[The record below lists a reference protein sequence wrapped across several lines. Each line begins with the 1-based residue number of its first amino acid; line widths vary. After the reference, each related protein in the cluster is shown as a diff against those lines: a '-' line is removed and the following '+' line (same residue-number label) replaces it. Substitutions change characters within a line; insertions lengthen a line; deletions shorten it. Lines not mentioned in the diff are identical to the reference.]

1 MRPRSILTA
10 TLAFSLTTAIATA
23 IAYAQDTSSLVRPA
37 MISTVQQTDA
47 AFARTYP
54 AIVRPSQEAELSF
67 RVSGRIIELPV
78 RAPDQIRQG
87 DVIAQL
93 DPRDFEAQVS
103 QLQGQ
108 LDQGNAQL
116 QALRSGARDEE
127 VAALEAAVEAAAA
140 QADQARDQ
148 VERTTQLAERGVVST
163 AQLDQEEASLR
174 VAEAQLRSTREEL
187 SIGTSGG
194 RAEDVAAAE
203 AALRVI
209 ESQLQAAQDNLDDA
223 TLRAPFDGFIAR
235 RDVENFTNIQAGQ
248 DIVLIQKLS
257 TVHLAFDVPGPDV
270 TTFAVSDD
278 NQLEVVFNALPNERF
293 TAEMVEFSIEADT
306 ATQTYRGRVAV
317 QLPELTPIFPGMVA
331 SVFASTQ
338 LNGPQSL
345 SIPLSAV
352 AALADGS
359 PAAWIVD
366 PSDNSVRRVSV
377 TLGDVSGP
385 NVEVR
390 EGLSA
395 GDSVVSAGVTRLEE
409 GMTIRPITRVGG

>member
-1 MRPRSILTA
+1 MSIRPLITA
-10 TLAFSLTTAIATA
+10 LCTLSLSVVTAS
-23 IAYAQDTSSLVRPA
+23 AQDGPQLVRPA
-37 MISTVQQTDA
+37 MISVVQQTDA

-67 RVSGRIIELPV
+67 RLSGRVIELPV
-78 RAPDQIRQG
+78 RASDQVSRG

-93 DPRDFEAQVS
+93 DPRDFEAQVL

-108 LDQGNAQL
+108 LDQANAQF

-140 QADQARDQ
+140 QADQAQDQ
-148 VERTTQLAERGVVST
+148 VTRTAQLAERGVVSD
-163 AQLDQEEASLR
+163 AQLEQEEASLR
-174 VAEAQLRSTREEL
+174 VAEAQLRSAQEQLT
-187 SIGTSGG
+187 IGQSGG

-203 AALRVI
+203 AALRVL

-248 DIVLIQKLS
+248 TIVLMQKLS
-257 TVHLAFDVPGPDV
+257 TVHLVFDVPGPDV
-270 TTFAVSDD
+270 TTFAVSND
-278 NQLEVVFNALPNERF
+278 NQVEVVFDALPGERF
-293 TAEMVEFSIEADT
+293 AAELVEFSTEADT

-317 QLPELTPIFPGMVA
+317 QLPEMTPIFPGMVA

-338 LNGPQSL
+338 LNGSQL
-345 SIPLSAV
+345 LTIPLSAV
-352 AALADGS
+352 AAMADGS
-359 PAAWIVD
+359 PFAWIVD
-366 PSDNSVRRVSV
+366 TADNSVRQVSIV
-377 TLGDVSGP
+377 LGDVTGP

-395 GDSVVSAGVTRLEE
+395 GDTVVSAGVTRLEE
-409 GMTIRPITRVGG
+409 GMTIRPITQVGG

>member
-1 MRPRSILTA
+1 MSIRPLITA
-10 TLAFSLTTAIATA
+10 LCALSLSVVTAS
-23 IAYAQDTSSLVRPA
+23 AQDGPQLVRPA
-37 MISTVQQTDA
+37 MISVVQQTDA

-67 RVSGRIIELPV
+67 RLSGRVIELPV
-78 RAPDQIRQG
+78 RASDQVVQG

-93 DPRDFEAQVS
+93 DPRDFEAQVL

-108 LDQGNAQL
+108 LDQANAQF

-140 QADQARDQ
+140 QADQAQDQ
-148 VERTTQLAERGVVST
+148 VTRTAQLAERGVVSD
-163 AQLDQEEASLR
+163 AQLEQEEASLR
-174 VAEAQLRSTREEL
+174 VAEAQLRSAQEQLT
-187 SIGTSGG
+187 IGQSGG

-203 AALRVI
+203 AALRVL

-248 DIVLIQKLS
+248 TIVLMQKLS
-257 TVHLAFDVPGPDV
+257 TVHLVFDVPGPDV
-270 TTFAVSDD
+270 TTFAVSND
-278 NQLEVVFNALPNERF
+278 NQVEVVFDALPGERF
-293 TAEMVEFSIEADT
+293 AAELVEFSTEADT

-317 QLPELTPIFPGMVA
+317 QLPEMTPIFPGMVA

-338 LNGPQSL
+338 LNGSQL
-345 SIPLSAV
+345 LTIPLSAV
-352 AALADGS
+352 AAMADGS
-359 PAAWIVD
+359 PSAWIVD
-366 PSDNSVRRVSV
+366 TADNSVRQVSIV
-377 TLGDVSGP
+377 LGDVTGP

-395 GDSVVSAGVTRLEE
+395 GDTVVSAGVTRLEE
-409 GMTIRPITRVGG
+409 GMTIRPITQVGG

>member
-78 RAPDQIRQG
+78 RAPDQISQG

-116 QALRSGARDEE
+116 QAIRSGARDEE

-203 AALRVI
+203 AALRVL

-366 PSDNSVRRVSV
+366 PSDNSVHRVSV

>member
-1 MRPRSILTA
+1 MPSKSILTA
-10 TLAFSLTTAIATA
+10 FLALSLTSVT
-23 IAYAQDTSSLVRPA
+23 AYAQETSTLVRPA
-37 MISTVQQTDA
+37 MISTVQATDA

-54 AIVRPSQEAELSF
+54 AIVRPSQEAVLSF
-67 RVSGRIIELPV
+67 RVSGRIIELPA
-78 RAPDQIRQG
+78 RASDQISQG

-108 LDQGNAQL
+108 LDQANAQL
-116 QALRSGARDEE
+116 MALRAGARDEE

-148 VERTTQLAERGVVST
+148 VERTAQLAERGVASA
-163 AQLDQEEASLR
+163 AQLDQDEASLR
-174 VAEAQLRSTREEL
+174 VAEAQLRSAREEL

-194 RAEDVAAAE
+194 RAEDIAAAE
-203 AALRVI
+203 AALRVL
-209 ESQLQAAQDNLDDA
+209 ESQLQTAQDNLDDA
-223 TLRAPFDGFIAR
+223 TLRAPFDGFVAR

-248 DIVLIQKLS
+248 DIVLMQKLS

-270 TTFAVSDD
+270 TTFAVSES
-278 NQLEVVFNALPNERF
+278 NQIEVVFDALPGQRF
-293 TAEMVEFSIEADT
+293 EAEMVEFTTQADT

-317 QLPELTPIFPGMVA
+317 QLAELTPIFPGMVA
-331 SVFASTQ
+331 NVFASTQ
-338 LNGPQSL
+338 LNGPRSL
-345 SIPLSAV
+345 LIPLSAV
-352 AALADGS
+352 AAMADGS

-366 PSDNSVRRVSV
+366 PADNSVRQVTV
-377 TLGDVSGP
+377 TLGDVSGS
-385 NVEVR
+385 NVEVT

-395 GDSVVSAGVTRLEE
+395 GDTVVSAGVTRLEE

>member
-1 MRPRSILTA
+1 MSIRPLITA
-10 TLAFSLTTAIATA
+10 LCTLSLSVVTAS
-23 IAYAQDTSSLVRPA
+23 AQDGPQLVRPA
-37 MISTVQQTDA
+37 MISVVQQTDA

-67 RVSGRIIELPV
+67 RLSGRVIELPV
-78 RAPDQIRQG
+78 RASDQISRG

-93 DPRDFEAQVS
+93 DPRDFEAQVL

-108 LDQGNAQL
+108 LDQANAQF

-140 QADQARDQ
+140 QADQAQDQ
-148 VERTTQLAERGVVST
+148 VTRTAQLAERGVVSD

-174 VAEAQLRSTREEL
+174 VAEAQLRSAQEQLT
-187 SIGTSGG
+187 IGQSGG

-203 AALRVI
+203 AALRVL

-248 DIVLIQKLS
+248 TIVLMQKLS
-257 TVHLAFDVPGPDV
+257 TVHLVFDVPGPDV
-270 TTFAVSDD
+270 TTFAVSND
-278 NQLEVVFNALPNERF
+278 NQVEVVFDALPGERF
-293 TAEMVEFSIEADT
+293 AAELVEFSTEADT

-317 QLPELTPIFPGMVA
+317 QLPEMTPIFPGMVA

-338 LNGPQSL
+338 LNGSQL
-345 SIPLSAV
+345 LTIPLSAV
-352 AALADGS
+352 AAMADGS
-359 PAAWIVD
+359 PFAWIVD
-366 PSDNSVRRVSV
+366 TADNSVRQVSIV
-377 TLGDVSGP
+377 LGDVTGP

-395 GDSVVSAGVTRLEE
+395 GDTVVSAGVTRLEE
-409 GMTIRPITRVGG
+409 GMTIRPITQVGG

>member
-1 MRPRSILTA
+1 MSIRPLITA
-10 TLAFSLTTAIATA
+10 LCALSLSAAA
-23 IAYAQDTSSLVRPA
+23 ASAQDGSHLVRPA
-37 MISTVQQTDA
+37 MISAVQQTDA

-67 RVSGRIIELPV
+67 RLSGRVIELPV
-78 RAPDQIRQG
+78 RASDQISQG

-93 DPRDFEAQVS
+93 DPRDFEAQVL

-108 LDQGNAQL
+108 LDQANAQF

-140 QADQARDQ
+140 QADQAQDQ
-148 VERTTQLAERGVVST
+148 VARTAELAERGVVSD

-174 VAEAQLRSTREEL
+174 VAEAQLRSAQEQLT
-187 SIGTSGG
+187 IGQSGG

-203 AALRVI
+203 AALRVL

-223 TLRAPFDGFIAR
+223 TLRAPFDGFVAR
-235 RDVENFTNIQAGQ
+235 RDVDNFTNIQAGQ
-248 DIVLIQKLS
+248 TIVLMQKLS
-257 TVHLAFDVPGPDV
+257 TVHLVFDVPGPDV
-270 TTFAVSDD
+270 TTFAISND
-278 NQLEVVFNALPNERF
+278 NQIEVVFDALPGERF
-293 TAEMVEFSIEADT
+293 AAELVEFSTEADT

-317 QLPELTPIFPGMVA
+317 QLPEMTPIFPGMVA

-338 LNGPQSL
+338 LNGSQSL
-345 SIPLSAV
+345 TIPLSAV
-352 AALADGS
+352 AAMADGS

-366 PSDNSVRRVSV
+366 TADNSVRQVSV
-377 TLGDVSGP
+377 VLGDVTGP

-395 GDSVVSAGVTRLEE
+395 GDTVVSAGVTRLEE
-409 GMTIRPITRVGG
+409 GMTIRPITQVGG

>member
-1 MRPRSILTA
+1 MSIRPLITA
-10 TLAFSLTTAIATA
+10 LCALSLSAVAA
-23 IAYAQDTSSLVRPA
+23 SAQDGSHLVRPA
-37 MISTVQQTDA
+37 MVSAVQQTDA

-67 RVSGRIIELPV
+67 RLSGRVIELPV
-78 RAPDQIRQG
+78 RASDQISQG

-108 LDQGNAQL
+108 LDQANAQF

-140 QADQARDQ
+140 QADQAQDQ
-148 VERTTQLAERGVVST
+148 VARTAELAERGVVSD

-174 VAEAQLRSTREEL
+174 VAEAQLRSAQEQLT
-187 SIGTSGG
+187 IGQSGG

-203 AALRVI
+203 AALRVL

-223 TLRAPFDGFIAR
+223 TLRAPFDGFVAR
-235 RDVENFTNIQAGQ
+235 RDVDNFTNIQAGQ
-248 DIVLIQKLS
+248 TIVLMQKLS
-257 TVHLAFDVPGPDV
+257 TVHLVFDVPGPDV
-270 TTFAVSDD
+270 TTFAISND
-278 NQLEVVFNALPNERF
+278 NQVEVVFDALPGERF
-293 TAEMVEFSIEADT
+293 AAELVEFSTEADT

-317 QLPELTPIFPGMVA
+317 QLPEMTPIFPGMVA

-338 LNGPQSL
+338 LNGSQSL
-345 SIPLSAV
+345 TIPLSAV
-352 AALADGS
+352 AAMADGS

-366 PSDNSVRRVSV
+366 TADNSVRQVSV
-377 TLGDVSGP
+377 VLGDVTGP

-395 GDSVVSAGVTRLEE
+395 GDTVVNAGVTRLEE
-409 GMTIRPITRVGG
+409 GMTIRPITQVGG

>member
-1 MRPRSILTA
+1 
-10 TLAFSLTTAIATA
+10 
-23 IAYAQDTSSLVRPA
+23 
-37 MISTVQQTDA
+37 MISAVQQSDA

-67 RVSGRIIELPV
+67 RLSGRVIELPV
-78 RAPDQIRQG
+78 RASDQISQG

-93 DPRDFEAQVS
+93 DPRDFEAQVL

-108 LDQGNAQL
+108 LDQANAQF

-140 QADQARDQ
+140 QADQAQDQ
-148 VERTTQLAERGVVST
+148 VARTAQLAERGVVSD

-174 VAEAQLRSTREEL
+174 VAEAQLRSAQEQLT
-187 SIGTSGG
+187 IGQSGG

-203 AALRVI
+203 AALRVL

-248 DIVLIQKLS
+248 TIVLMQKLS
-257 TVHLAFDVPGPDV
+257 TVHLVFDVPGPDV
-270 TTFAVSDD
+270 TTFAISNN
-278 NQLEVVFNALPNERF
+278 NQVEVVFDAMPGERF
-293 TAEMVEFSIEADT
+293 AAELVEFSTEADT

-317 QLPELTPIFPGMVA
+317 QLPEMTPIFPGMVA

-338 LNGPQSL
+338 LNGSQSL
-345 SIPLSAV
+345 TIPLSAI
-352 AALADGS
+352 AAMADGS

-366 PSDNSVRRVSV
+366 TADNSVRQVSV
-377 TLGDVSGP
+377 VLGDVTGP

-395 GDSVVSAGVTRLEE
+395 GDTVVSAGVTRLEE
-409 GMTIRPITRVGG
+409 GMTIRPITQVGG